1 MPCVRSF
8 DATTGV
14 AYLCTM
20 NDAAA
25 DSSSPSSSQPDA
37 QPTVPTAT
45 PLFRQP
51 KIMVAALLLLAH
63 AAGAIL
69 VLRLL
74 PQGFP
79 FTHIKFVANT
89 ALPWTG
95 LALTAAALT
104 LLFRRQTRLLL
115 ACVIAINAAWL
126 SGGTSAVIL
135 FGTSLPRAPWLFI
148 AIGSFG
154 LIVSATVAW
163 ARGRRARAMRQPAII
178 AALLLG
184 TVSGTLVALA
194 QRAPAPSTRPR
205 LAQLDPSPQWTTQSD
220 PPTIEPRTGIAAFD
234 ATSAQVDV
242 SCGTTTV
249 FIRPL
254 LTFESRSPDRTW
266 TLLAPPSNFG
276 AQRQLRRVWQT
287 AQASYARYADD
298 GESSLLVTASAD
310 GVAIDAQSHL
320 PTAVYSHLN
329 SFASLQFAASSAGA
343 QIAFSPTGDNWFD
356 IRPADYPSGRPSRMV
371 NRYADGT
378 FRVVEASDGEKGP
391 FHTLGESRLSSEAP
405 LTIRVRTTAGDP
417 TSECS
422 FEFAD
427 WAAQASTA
435 LSPSAGWGVP
445 QNSIQFFANPAQTHV
460 LILLTLADTGPGIG
474 WDSVGHASGGYR
486 NRITVRQR

>member
-1 MPCVRSF
+1 
-8 DATTGV
+8 
-14 AYLCTM
+14 
-20 NDAAA
+20 
-25 DSSSPSSSQPDA
+25 
-37 QPTVPTAT
+37 
-45 PLFRQP
+45 
-51 KIMVAALLLLAH
+51 
-63 AAGAIL
+63 
-69 VLRLL
+69 
-74 PQGFP
+74 
-79 FTHIKFVANT
+79 
-89 ALPWTG
+89 
-95 LALTAAALT
+95 
-104 LLFRRQTRLLL
+104 
-115 ACVIAINAAWL
+115 
-126 SGGTSAVIL
+126 
-135 FGTSLPRAPWLFI
+135 LFI

-154 LIVSATVAW
+154 LIVTATVAW
-163 ARGRRARAMRQPAII
+163 PRGRRAKAMRQPAII

-184 TVSGTLVALA
+184 TGSGILVALA
-194 QRAPAPSTRPR
+194 QRAPAASTRPR
-205 LAQLDPSPQWTTQSD
+205 FAQLDPAPAWTTQPDQAAIDQS
-220 PPTIEPRTGIAAFD
+220 GAVAAFD
-234 ATSAQVDV
+234 PSSAQIDV
-242 SCGTTTV
+242 ACGATTV

-254 LTFESRSPDRTW
+254 LSFESRSPDRTW

-298 GESSLLVTASAD
+298 GESSLLVTASSA
-310 GVAIDAQSHL
+310 GVAIDAQSQL

-329 SFASLQFAASSAGA
+329 SYASLQFAASNVGA

-356 IRPADYPSGRPSRMV
+356 IRPADYPSGRPSRMA

-391 FHTLGESRLSSEAP
+391 FHTLGESRLASEAP

-445 QNSIQFFANPAQTHV
+445 QNSIQFFANPTQTHV

-474 WDSVGHASGGYR
+474 WDAVGHTAGGYR
-486 NRITVRQR
+486 NGLIVRHR